1 LSISSKENCL
11 VIDGLPVINPS
22 STGDWHTAAK
32 AQVFQLMS
40 KFSLN
45 IPGEV
50 HFVKTLMSRDGKS
63 KLEVGL
69 NSSAVAK
76 AIRRAF
82 FSYVRPNSPLQ
93 RPSWLG
99 SIQINPAYTAGT
111 RVRVLIMKVDI
122 SLITIY
128 FSFH

>member
-1 LSISSKENCL
+1 LLFSKENCL
-11 VIDGLPVINPS
+11 VIDGLPVINPGS
-22 STGDWHTAAK
+22 GDWHSAAK

-45 IPGEV
+45 MAGEV
-50 HFVKTLMSRDGKS
+50 LFVKTLLTKDGKS

-69 NSSAVAK
+69 NNSAVAK

-82 FSYVRPNSPLQ
+82 FSYVRPNSPMQ
-93 RPSWLG
+93 RPPWLS

-111 RVRVLIMKVDI
+111 RVRVLIMKVH
-122 SLITIY
+122 LK
-128 FSFH
+128 FQCVH

>member
-1 LSISSKENCL
+1 MLSRIFHFYSKENCL
-11 VIDGLPVINPS
+11 IIDGLPVITPGTN
-22 STGDWHTAAK
+22 GDWHSAAK

-50 HFVKTLMSRDGKS
+50 HYVKTLMSKDGKS

-69 NSSAVAK
+69 NNSAVAK
-76 AIRRAF
+76 AIAF

-93 RPSWLG
+93 RPSWLN
-99 SIQINPAYTAGT
+99 SVQINPAYTAGT
-111 RVRVLIMKVDI
+111 RVRVLIMKVN
-122 SLITIY
+122 Y
-128 FSFH
+128 